1 MINRTLEEKLEELNT
16 QLNRLTLQQDETNSR
31 VIITRTEVTRLTEE
45 IRAQTATDAN
55 INRENIDRRVT
66 AVVGSGYHVGDQV
79 VIINPSPGQE
89 NQGRVIGET
98 RDGLLK
104 IKPKSGKYIKRL
116 PKNVRRDERS
126 E

>member
-16 QLNRLTLQQDETNSR
+16 QLNRLTLQQDEINSR

-66 AVVGSGYHVGDQV
+66 AVAGSGYHVGDQV

-89 NQGRVIGET
+89 NHGRVIGET

-104 IKPKSGKYIKRL
+104 IKQKSGKYIKRL